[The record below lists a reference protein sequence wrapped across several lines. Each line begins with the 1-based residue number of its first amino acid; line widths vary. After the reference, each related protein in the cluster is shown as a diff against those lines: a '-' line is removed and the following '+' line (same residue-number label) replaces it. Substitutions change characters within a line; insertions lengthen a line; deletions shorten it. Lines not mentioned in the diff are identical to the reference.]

1 LLCLNLPQTVRRN
14 LFLQGRTAMV
24 QQLLKVPLRRLDI
37 VLCERL
43 IPQTNFFS
51 HACASLLT
59 WRAFP
64 YT

>member
-24 QQLLKVPLRRLDI
+24 QQLLKVPLRRLDF

-43 IPQTNFFS
+43 IPQTIFFS
-51 HACASLLT
+51 DACGSLLT
-59 WRAFP
+59 LRAFP